1 MDIIDEDSSNSPSV
15 TDDDSGSSPPPRQA
29 CCFPFSPK
37 KKTPATRSTRKT
49 HAGDDVLGIDAG
61 EWGDENRRMVTEL
74 KEQQRK
80 LKKALDEQVKVSR
93 ETAKMAR
100 WVKQASARMTHTDAI
115 DDLLSDLD
123 DDDVEL
129 K

>member
-1 MDIIDEDSSNSPSV
+1 MGV
-15 TDDDSGSSPPPRQA
+15 MA

-37 KKTPATRSTRKT
+37 KAPQRAPAARSRKDRVGG
-49 HAGDDVLGIDAG
+49 APGDDVLGIDAG

-80 LKKALDEQVKVSR
+80 LKKALEEQVKVSR

-115 DDLLSDLD
+115 DDLLSDID
-123 DDDVEL
+123 DDDDEL